1 MGGSII
7 TWNMEYLK
15 FINTIGKKI
24 YKEKIKFYHIYDQF
38 NNINNC
44 NIFEIDNFE
53 KTIWFLLLLIIE
65 D

>member
-1 MGGSII
+1 
-7 TWNMEYLK
+7 MEYGIFK
-15 FINTIGKKI
+15 IYKYYWKKKI